1 MSTRLTLLLASL
13 LILGALILGAALW
26 SRLPDPMASHW
37 NAYDQVDGYIS
48 RLWGVLLMPLIA
60 LAMMGLFLLIPQIDP
75 LKANIA
81 TFRPIFNLFIFL
93 FLLFLFYLHALTLS
107 WNLGYHFR
115 MSQALLPAMGLLFL
129 FIAYLLRH
137 AKRNWFIGIRTPWTL
152 SSDRVWDETHRLGAT
167 LFAICGI
174 LSILGGLL
182 GGMLALWLTLLPLL
196 FTTLFLLI
204 YSYFLYQ
211 REMEG

>member
-1 MSTRLTLLLASL
+1 MSTRLTLLLSSL
-13 LILGALILGAALW
+13 LILGALILGAVLW
-26 SRLPDPMASHW
+26 PQLPDPMASHW
-37 NAYDQVDGYIS
+37 NVNDQVDGYTS
-48 RLWGVLLMPLIA
+48 RLWGVLLMPLIS
-60 LAMMGLFLLIPQIDP
+60 LAMLGLFLLIPKIDP

-81 TFRPIFNLFIFL
+81 AFRPTFNLFIFL
-93 FLLFLFYLHALTLS
+93 FLLFLFYLHGLTLL

-115 MSQALLPAMGLLFL
+115 MSQALLPAMGLLFF
-129 FIAYLLRH
+129 FIAHLLRH

-152 SSDRVWDETHRLGAT
+152 SSDRVWSETHRIGAT

-182 GGMLALWLTLLPLL
+182 GGTFAIWLTILPLL
-196 FTTLFLLI
+196 LTTLFLII

-211 REMEG
+211 RETE